1 MELHVSQFMGQG
13 ASALPSDIRVVKQLK
28 AMAADKINDITVSAK
43 SLHAD
48 ITPEQTATIGMLTLL
63 SSKCEAAITRDERE
77 YGTFAGGRNRGSQR
91 PNHNPLNLVAPG
103 AGVHAPSRTQGNG
116 WLSKLWNQA
125 NEEERDQ
132 IENLFAHM
140 SGQKFNATANLSP
153 TGDGGNLI
161 PTFVANQIE
170 MHVAAFTPVLNVSR
184 IYGTE
189 DGAGITYPVLSD
201 SESAEQ
207 LAAED
212 LTGLDD
218 VVSGDTP
225 PTSLAGVKLG
235 AWKVS
240 SKPVLMPREL
250 TTDTGLDIG
259 GDVLTSLIAR
269 IARFENLKYTRGN
282 GTTEAQGF
290 LTACTHYDVST
301 PVSLDMCLDLTQQVE
316 PLYRPNGVFMM
327 SDVTK
332 KYLSKL
338 KTGISGD
345 QRPLWGFGNASDGA
359 GAADQQARLW
369 GYPVFVNNDMPDIAS
384 NGYLAGHEIAFG
396 DFQKYV
402 IRRAEFGV
410 PFTYSWPIPA
420 KDGRALICFRRS
432 DAKLLVSTAIATF
445 AVGGS

>member
-1 MELHVSQFMGQG
+1 MYPVALTEAL
-13 ASALPSDIRVVKQLK
+13 SAPEKISGSTNQNVLLQLK
-28 AMAADKINDITVSAK
+28 HQVGEAIKVNDLDGTV
-43 SLHAD
+43 
-48 ITPEQTATIGMLTLL
+48 
-63 SSKCEAAITRDERE
+63 
-77 YGTFAGGRNRGSQR
+77 
-91 PNHNPLNLVAPG
+91 G
-103 AGVHAPSRTQGNG
+103 AGVEGRKLADLQTRVTTALDYHAKYATFSGRQPNIPLNIVDPGEDAPVSVRRTQSNG
-116 WLSKLWNQA
+116 WLSKLWDRA
-125 NEEERDQ
+125 NEGQREQ

-140 SGQKFNATANLSP
+140 SGRKFNANANLSP

-161 PTFVANQIE
+161 PQFVANQIE
-170 MHVAAFTPVLNVSR
+170 MHVSAFTPVLKVSR

-189 DGAGITYPVLSD
+189 DGAQITYPVLSD

-269 IARFENLKYTRGN
+269 IARFENKKYTIGN

-290 LTACTHYDVST
+290 LTACTHYDVTT

-369 GYPVFVNNDMPDIAS
+369 GYPVYVNNDMPDIAS

-432 DAKLLVSTAIATF
+432 DAKLLVSSAIATF

>member
-1 MELHVSQFMGQG
+1 MYPEALAEALAAPEKIGNGTNHNVLLQLQHQVGEAIKINSIDGKLG
-13 ASALPSDIRVVKQLK
+13 AAMDRAKLADMQTRINSALV
-28 AMAADKINDITVSAK
+28 A
-43 SLHAD
+43 HAD
-48 ITPEQTATIGMLTLL
+48 YA
-63 SSKCEAAITRDERE
+63 
-77 YGTFAGGRNRGSQR
+77 TFAGAPKTPRGFSI
-91 PNHNPLNLVAPG
+91 VGPG
-103 AGVHAPSRTQGNG
+103 SDDPVSTRQITQSNG
-116 WLSKLWNQA
+116 WLSKLWHQA
-125 NEEERDQ
+125 NDGEREQ

-140 SGQKFNATANLSP
+140 SGRKFNANANLSP

-161 PTFVANQIE
+161 PSFVANQIE

-189 DGAGITYPVLSD
+189 DGATITYPVLSD

-290 LTACTHYDVST
+290 LTACTHYDVTT
-301 PVSLDMCLDLTQQVE
+301 PVDLDMCLDLTQQVE
-316 PLYRPNGVFMM
+316 PLYRPRGVFMM

-369 GYPVFVNNDMPDIAS
+369 GYPVYVNNDMPDIAS

-445 AVGGS
+445 SVGGS